1 MELPEEI
8 QKLTYSQG
16 IAQLEQI
23 VSAMQQPDCDID
35 RLAEYTTR
43 ALQLMQHCRAKLSA
57 TEEQITQALSQIST
71 TL

>member
-16 IAQLEQI
+16 IVQLEQI

-43 ALQLMQHCRAKLSA
+43 ALQLMQHCRAKLTA
-57 TEEQITQALSQIST
+57 TEEQITQDLSQIST